1 MPHATCHMPLGCA
14 QRLKTSRS
22 MVAPKPNQQ
31 QQQQQQMIATAV
43 DYDDDG
49 DDALLSAQ
57 VSRLAGLVDADADAD
72 AAAVVVAVAALPAKI
87 SYFQKK
93 ICVLGSSVIE
103 ID

>member
-1 MPHATCHMPLGCA
+1 MPLGCA

-31 QQQQQQMIATAV
+31 QQQQMIATAV

-49 DDALLSAQ
+49 DDALVSAQ
-57 VSRLAGLVDADADAD
+57 VSRLAGLVDADAD

>member
-31 QQQQQQMIATAV
+31 QQQMIATAV

-57 VSRLAGLVDADADAD
+57 VSRLAGLVEADADAA

-87 SYFQKK
+87 SYFHKK
-93 ICVLGSSVIE
+93 FACWARRLLRSTNR
-103 ID
+103 